1 MQADATAPLLNPT
14 QYPYRRNDL
23 GTNYAS
29 SPRRTLL
36 HRQSRIN
43 APRVGGSLTQI
54 DIEAMH
60 DNTAPAE
67 YRETSIS
74 RFSPVGNLPRA

>member
-1 MQADATAPLLNPT
+1 MT
-14 QYPYRRNDL
+14 QVQTMP
-23 GTNYAS
+23 
-29 SPRRTLL
+29 P
-36 HRQSRIN
+36 HRAEPSFTDKSRIN
-43 APRVGGSLTQI
+43 APRVSGSLTQI

-67 YRETSIS
+67 YRATSIS